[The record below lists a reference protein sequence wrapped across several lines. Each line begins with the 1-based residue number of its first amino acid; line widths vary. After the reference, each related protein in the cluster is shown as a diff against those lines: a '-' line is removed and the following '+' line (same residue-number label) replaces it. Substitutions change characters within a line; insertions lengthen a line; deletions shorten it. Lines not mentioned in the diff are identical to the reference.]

1 MRVRPQLTQR
11 VLVTTPESLEGSAG
25 HGSLRLDSR
34 QVREEAT
41 VTEVGQV
48 TLEGIGTEPSS
59 PQVMEPTSR
68 SVAHCSGTSRTVPC
82 RQHSGNSVRRSGA
95 GSG

>member
-1 MRVRPQLTQR
+1 MLWLSHRV
-11 VLVTTPESLEGSAG
+11 VTTPESLEGSAVP
-25 HGSLRLDSR
+25 DSR
-34 QVREEAT
+34 QVGEEAT

-68 SVAHCSGTSRTVPC
+68 SVARCSGTSRTVPC
-82 RQHSGNSVRRSGA
+82 RQHNDNSVKRSGA